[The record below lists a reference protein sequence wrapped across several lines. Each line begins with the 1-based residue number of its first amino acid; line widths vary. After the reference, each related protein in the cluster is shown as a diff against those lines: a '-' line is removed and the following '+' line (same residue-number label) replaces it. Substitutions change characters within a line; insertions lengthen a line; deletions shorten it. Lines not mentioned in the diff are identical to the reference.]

1 MLTVAFVLSLAI
13 NATAQIKKGTILLGG
28 QIAGASGNNKQ
39 ANQFTEETVKIKSF
53 VFGTSIGKA
62 IKENNI
68 IGINVGAGFSNYR
81 FRRVGFDSSS
91 STSNSFNAA
100 LFYRK
105 YKKLAKD
112 FYFFGEATG
121 GFGMSKQNNIPSN
134 FPTEYNRKT
143 ISTYLSLTPGIS
155 YKVFKKM
162 QLEVTLP
169 NIIGAYY
176 SKSKDVETST
186 SNSKGYSTNF
196 SLNTGLSNQ
205 LLSSLSLGFRLFL

>member
-1 MLTVAFVLSLAI
+1 MLPFAFLLSLAI

-68 IGINVGAGFSNYR
+68 IGINVGAGFTNYT
-81 FRRVGFDSSS
+81 FRRVGIDSSS
-91 STSNSFNAA
+91 SKSNSFNAGV
-100 LFYRK
+100 FYRK

-112 FYFFGEATG
+112 FYFFGETNV
-121 GFGMSKQNNIPSN
+121 GFGVNKQYNLRNNFYN
-134 FPTEYNRKT
+134 EYHRKAF
-143 ISTYLSLTPGIS
+143 STDLSITPGIS
-155 YKVFKKM
+155 YQVFKKM
-162 QLEVTLP
+162 QLEVSLP
-169 NIIGAYY
+169 NVVGAYY
-176 SKSKDVETST
+176 SKSNDIETAT
-186 SNSKGYSTNF
+186 SKKINTTNNF

-205 LLSSLSLGFRLFL
+205 LLSNLSLGFRLLL